1 MKRLIVSAT
10 EKEVQPLLDKAGKP
24 ENNLFPL
31 SDTVDILITGAGSI
45 QTIYNLL
52 AEPRIINYN
61 QLINVGVAGSFSPS
75 LAIGTV
81 VEVIADTFGDFG
93 VDDNGQFIPAGD
105 VGLMEKDEFPFT
117 GGWLKNSEPFDVS
130 LPQVK
135 GITVQTTS
143 GSIALIEKRQ
153 KLFNPGI
160 ETMESAAFFYIGLK
174 KNISFTAI
182 RCVSNRVEPRNK
194 KNWNMNLAINNLN
207 NYLNEKIIG

>member
-1 MKRLIVSAT
+1 MKKLIVSAT
-10 EKEVQPLLDKAGKP
+10 EKEVQPLLEKAKR
-24 ENNLFPL
+24 ETDCLFSL
-31 SDTVDILITGAGSI
+31 TNEIDILITGVGVV
-45 QTIYNLL
+45 QTTFNLMHHL
-52 AEPRIINYN
+52 EKNRYD
-61 QLINVGVAGSFSPS
+61 QLINVGIAGGFSPS

-143 GSIALIEKRQ
+143 GSTSQIEERK
-153 KLFNPGI
+153 KIFNPDI
-160 ETMESAAFFYIGLK
+160 ETMESAAFFFVALQK
-174 KNISFTAI
+174 KIPFSAI
-182 RCVSNRVEPRNK
+182 RAISNKVEPRNK
-194 KNWNMNLAINNLN
+194 RDWDIELAASNLTR
-207 NYLNEKIIG
+207 YLEKKI